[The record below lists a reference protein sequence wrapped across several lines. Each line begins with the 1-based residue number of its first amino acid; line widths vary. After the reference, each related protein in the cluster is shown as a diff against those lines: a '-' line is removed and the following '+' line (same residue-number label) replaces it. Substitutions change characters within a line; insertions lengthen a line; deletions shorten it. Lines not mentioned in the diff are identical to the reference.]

1 MINTYYLLQN
11 GEQIGPYTQYELM
24 AMDLNGQD
32 IVLSP
37 LASDW
42 QEASDLP
49 EFARYFETRGIYLPT
64 RTNLASF
71 WWRVLA
77 YFIDYILFMTTA
89 MLLLVIATA
98 IYTLTIG
105 APSDQSVDS
114 FFDNNEGIFDL
125 LGIVLMVIYHA
136 TCEAS
141 TLRGALGKKICKLA
155 VVDSNGERIKFGN
168 ALSRNL
174 GKILSAMVM
183 GLGFLNILWDKKRQG
198 WHDGLAKTYVVRK
211 P

>member
-11 GEQIGPYTQYELM
+11 GQQIGPYTQYELM

-32 IVLSP
+32 MVLSP
-37 LASDW
+37 LADDW
-42 QEASDLP
+42 QEALDLP
-49 EFARYFETRGIYLPT
+49 EFAEYFETKGIYLPT
-64 RTNLASF
+64 RANLASF

-77 YFIDYILFMTTA
+77 YFIDYVIILLMVVILFSALAIFSSFTA
-89 MLLLVIATA
+89 GPITDEY
-98 IYTLTIG
+98 I
-105 APSDQSVDS
+105 
-114 FFDNNEGIFDL
+114 DNNEPLIKL
-125 LGIVLMVIYHA
+125 VAVILMITYHA
-136 TCEAS
+136 TFEAT
-141 TLRGALGKKICKLA
+141 TLRGSIGKMICKLA
-155 VVDSNGERIKFGN
+155 VVDINGERLKFGN